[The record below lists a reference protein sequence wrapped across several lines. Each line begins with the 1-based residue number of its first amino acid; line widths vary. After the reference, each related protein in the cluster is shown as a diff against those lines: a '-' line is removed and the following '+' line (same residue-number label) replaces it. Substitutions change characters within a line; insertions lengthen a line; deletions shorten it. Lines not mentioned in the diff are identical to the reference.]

1 MQTENRNIENIL
13 REFKDTY
20 LKDLQQHQMLLGV
33 FTELGLMR
41 KMCRVHYEQA
51 RRFGE
56 SSGRNIRIGA
66 RIQGLMARMRG
77 PEITVDSLYEE
88 KKRID

>member
-1 MQTENRNIENIL
+1 
-13 REFKDTY
+13 
-20 LKDLQQHQMLLGV
+20 
-33 FTELGLMR
+33 MR
-41 KMCRVHYEQA
+41 KMRRVHYEQA

-88 KKRID
+88 KKRMIEQ